1 MECEEV
7 EEHLVDGALYT
18 LMVKS
23 GTDGQSGRGNFAW
36 KDKTV
41 SDNKWLVGCS
51 PWGGKVK
58 NCEYRETCPY

>member
-7 EEHLVDGALYT
+7 EKDLVDGGLYT

-41 SDNKWLVGCS
+41 SDNKWLVDFES
-51 PWGGKVK
+51 NFKIKTAVQL
-58 NCEYRETCPY
+58 

>member
-1 MECEEV
+1 MEKD
-7 EEHLVDGALYT
+7 LVDGGLYT

-41 SDNKWLVGCS
+41 SDNKWLVDFES
-51 PWGGKVK
+51 NFKIKTAVQL
-58 NCEYRETCPY
+58 